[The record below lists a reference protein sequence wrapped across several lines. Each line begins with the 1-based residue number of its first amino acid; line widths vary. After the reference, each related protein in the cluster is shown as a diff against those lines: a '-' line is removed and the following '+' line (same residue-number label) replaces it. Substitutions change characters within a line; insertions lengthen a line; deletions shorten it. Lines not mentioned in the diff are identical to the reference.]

1 MEDDEFP
8 YFTLDEIFEIFGY
21 KTKASAYVAIS
32 RKCFPVPTYRL
43 AGRRVADREVV
54 RAFFREQRRVGAEAL
69 RRRLAGYREPLAP
82 RY

>member
-21 KTKASAYVAIS
+21 KNKGSAYVAIH
-32 RKCFPVPTYRL
+32 RGCFPVPTYRL

-54 RAFFREQRRVGAEAL
+54 REFFREKRRAGAEAL
-69 RRRLAGYREPLAP
+69 RRRLAGYREPVAS